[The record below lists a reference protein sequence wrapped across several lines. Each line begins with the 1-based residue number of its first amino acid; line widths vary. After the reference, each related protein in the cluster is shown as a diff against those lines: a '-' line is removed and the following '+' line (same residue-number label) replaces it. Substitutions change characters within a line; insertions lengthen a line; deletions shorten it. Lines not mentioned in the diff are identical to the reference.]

1 MKQKPDPHEFT
12 QIMPLFDNTL
22 TPSFPNAIGKTTT
35 SIDAYL
41 SMIHGKTALRKKV
54 FRFIYDAG
62 GRGYPR
68 EELAVAMGLTGS
80 TVRPRVWELLNA
92 QPAPLL
98 VDGPDRRMLKSS
110 REGAVLRAP
119 CFVPSEGEK

>member
-1 MKQKPDPHEFT
+1 MKHKSDPHEYS
-12 QIMPLFDNTL
+12 QYMPLFDDSL

-41 SMIHGKTALRKKV
+41 SMIHGKAALRKKV

-62 GRGYPR
+62 ERGYTR

-80 TVRPRVWELLNA
+80 TLRPRVWELLNA
-92 QPAPLL
+92 QPDPLL
-98 VDGPDRRMLKSS
+98 VDGPDRRMLKS
-110 REGAVLRAP
+110 RRAGAVLRAP
-119 CFVPSEGEK
+119 CFAPGEDEK